1 MVLGLGMKILPRTT
15 SNIFFLSCFFWSLN
29 ALPSQVKDGKEN
41 VRMKIY
47 TGEALYEKKSI
58 QMLKSIPNL
67 NNLIANQCARSLLYP
82 IPCMFIKV
90 AINMHLFILF
100 ILSRYIEALTLLW
113 RLFGL
118 KLQPW
123 CVH

>member
-15 SNIFFLSCFFWSLN
+15 SNILFFSEMFFWSLN

-58 QMLKSIPNL
+58 HMLKSIPNL

-82 IPCMFIKV
+82 IPFMFIKA
-90 AINMHLFILF
+90 AINMHLFIHFYL
-100 ILSRYIEALTLLW
+100 
-113 RLFGL
+113 
-118 KLQPW
+118 
-123 CVH
+123 